1 MWVFPEE
8 SSGMCTVVFGGTPEK
23 TKQEINALCYQP
35 TPGLPGP
42 GPGQV
47 RLEDRFPGALHQDP
61 QGEKGRKS
69 VLGLRYM
76 YWGIF
81 AGSLITH
88 LFFFGSVGACI
99 SRGYSSFDSFRWC
112 YVYSFYGLTGIMYMN
127 NICVCSCVL
136 LRIFMCVYIQIYR
149 YIYVMCTI
157 K

>member
-1 MWVFPEE
+1 
-8 SSGMCTVVFGGTPEK
+8 MCTVLFGGTPEK

-47 RLEDRFPGALHQDP
+47 QLEDYFPGALQQDP

-69 VLGLRYM
+69 VLGLRHRG
-76 YWGIF
+76 WGIF
-81 AGSLITH
+81 AGRLITH
-88 LFFFGSVGACI
+88 LCFFGSGGACI

-112 YVYSFYGLTGIMYMN
+112 YVYSFLWPIGIMYMN
-127 NICVCSCVL
+127 SISLCSCVL
-136 LRIFMCVYIQIYR
+136 LCIFMCVYIQIR
-149 YIYVMCTI
+149 YVH

>member
-8 SSGMCTVVFGGTPEK
+8 PSGMCTVVFGGTPEK

-47 RLEDRFPGALHQDP
+47 WLEDP

-69 VLGLRYM
+69 VLGLRHRD
-76 YWGIF
+76 WGIF
-81 AGSLITH
+81 AGRLTTH
-88 LFFFGSVGACI
+88 LCFFGSVGACI

-127 NICVCSCVL
+127 NICVCSCAL
-136 LRIFMCVYIQIYR
+136 LHVFMCVYIQIYI